1 MKVKLKNQLYTLFKL
16 KLITA
21 AMGDS
26 GYGGDGGFSSEG
38 GDGGGFSSDIG
49 GGGFSSNTMNHAGY
63 SNGGTTWERTMVH

>member
-1 MKVKLKNQLYTLFKL
+1 LKVKLKNQLYTLFKL

-38 GDGGGFSSDIG
+38 GDGGFSSDIG

>member
-1 MKVKLKNQLYTLFKL
+1 
-16 KLITA
+16 
-21 AMGDS
+21 MGDS

-38 GDGGGFSSDIG
+38 GDGGFSSDIG